1 MKKILKKHWLLILI
15 LSIPY
20 FFVVLSG
27 CIKVNFDMTAPGS
40 LNQVGNVINV
50 NDENE
55 EEIVD
60 NLPAENAK
68 GYQKVLNWLDLM

>member
-1 MKKILKKHWLLILI
+1 MKKILKKHWLLILM

-27 CIKVNFDMTAPGS
+27 CIKVNFDMTAPGG

-50 NDENE
+50 NNKNE
-55 EEIVD
+55 E
-60 NLPAENAK
+60 
-68 GYQKVLNWLDLM
+68 